1 MRRDLIILYVKLFAA
16 ESGVDEFK
24 LLEFSTTIA
33 YQGVMV
39 PGSQGQEN
47 RIGTLFITVPHT
59 LAGDVIGLIITQN
72 LVSFAIIFS
81 IASISVIVT
90 IILLRW
96 NRILKNVVDQK
107 TSQLTDSIE
116 KLEKANEDLQS
127 HDKLQKEFINVA
139 AHELRTPT
147 QAISGNLEL
156 VEMTYLPS
164 ILQRIAG
171 TLTLLHSYLQGQV
184 DDKLKAAV
192 DSVRQQQSFSQLQE
206 TRTRTS
212 PPTTR

>member
-1 MRRDLIILYVKLFAA
+1 MIETGTIIYSPNQTFIGKDYFGPEFQTSLKTSLKDNEERFNNIIRKALA
-16 ESGVDEFK
+16 TESGVDEFSF
-24 LLEFSTTIA
+24 ENSTTTIA
-33 YQGVMV
+33 YQAVIV

-59 LAGDVIGLIITQN
+59 LAGDVIGLITTQN
-72 LVSFAIIFS
+72 LVNFSIIFAIVSVS
-81 IASISVIVT
+81 IIVT

-96 NRILKNVVDQK
+96 NRILKNVVHQK

-116 KLEKANEDLQS
+116 KLEKANEYLQS

-164 ILQRIAG
+164 ILKKHQ
-171 TLTLLHSYLQGQV
+171 
-184 DDKLKAAV
+184 
-192 DSVRQQQSFSQLQE
+192 
-206 TRTRTS
+206 
-212 PPTTR
+212 